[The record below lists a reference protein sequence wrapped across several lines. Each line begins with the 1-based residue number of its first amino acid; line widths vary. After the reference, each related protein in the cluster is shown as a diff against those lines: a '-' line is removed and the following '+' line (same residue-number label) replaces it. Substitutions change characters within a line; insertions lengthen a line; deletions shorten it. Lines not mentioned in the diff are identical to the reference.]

1 MRHRHIIVN
10 PIALK
15 FHDGIRTRDVSAVRA
30 SEGAEPKPLFFC
42 FANLLTNLKNGR
54 EKNIHFNTTTSLT
67 LNLSTNVEAR

>member
-30 SEGAEPKPLFFC
+30 SEGAEPKPLFC
-42 FANLLTNLKNGR
+42 FANLLMNKKWEG
-54 EKNIHFNTTTSLT
+54 KDIHFNTTTSLT